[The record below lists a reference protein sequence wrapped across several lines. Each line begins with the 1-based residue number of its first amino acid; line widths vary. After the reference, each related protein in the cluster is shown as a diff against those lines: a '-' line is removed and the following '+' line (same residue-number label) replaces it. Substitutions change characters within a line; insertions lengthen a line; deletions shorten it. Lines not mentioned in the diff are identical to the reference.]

1 MDIPIAPEQ
10 FQTSNRVLMIRPSRF
25 GYHAQASLS
34 NAFMNE
40 SLGDESSI
48 ALRAVDEFDGL
59 VAALK
64 SADVDVLVYQDTED
78 LPDCVFPNNW
88 VSWHT
93 PSEGDA
99 VVVTYPMCDALRRAE
114 RRASVL
120 DTLAQDAGPV
130 GHLDL
135 AGLEANNEIL
145 EGTGSLVLD
154 RVRGKVF
161 ACLSPRTTIGALDAW
176 CDETG
181 YEPIV
186 FHAVDEQ
193 GQPIYHTNV
202 ILSVGERVAVVC
214 VDSIPDPDER
224 SQVLEE
230 LGSTGRKIIEISYAQ
245 MSNFCG
251 NLLELADQQGNAVY
265 AMSTRAYEGFTE
277 AQRGVLSTSGA
288 IVHAS
293 IPTIEDIGG
302 GSVRCMIAEAGRSGH
317 S

>member
-1 MDIPIAPEQ
+1 MDTPIAPEQ

-25 GYHAQASLS
+25 EYHAQAALS
-34 NAFMNE
+34 NAFMNKND
-40 SLGDESSI
+40 GDESNV
-48 ALRAVDEFDGL
+48 AQQAVIEFDGL

-64 SADVDVLVYQDTED
+64 SADVEVLVYQDTDD

-93 PSEGDA
+93 PSEGEA
-99 VVVTYPMCDALRRAE
+99 VVVTYPMCDVLRRAE
-114 RRASVL
+114 RRAGVL
-120 DTLAQDAGPV
+120 DTLALDAGPV

-135 AGLEANNEIL
+135 AGLEENDEIL

-154 RVRGKVF
+154 RVRGKAF

-181 YEPIV
+181 YDPIV
-186 FHAVDEQ
+186 FDAVDEQ

-230 LGSTGRKIIEISYAQ
+230 LGYSGREIIVISYAQ
-245 MSNFCG
+245 MGNFCG
-251 NLLELADQQGNAVY
+251 NLLELADQQGNPVY

-277 AQRGVLSTSGA
+277 AQRAVLSASGT
-288 IVHAS
+288 IVHAP

-302 GSVRCMIAEAGRSGH
+302 GSVRCMIAEAGRVGH